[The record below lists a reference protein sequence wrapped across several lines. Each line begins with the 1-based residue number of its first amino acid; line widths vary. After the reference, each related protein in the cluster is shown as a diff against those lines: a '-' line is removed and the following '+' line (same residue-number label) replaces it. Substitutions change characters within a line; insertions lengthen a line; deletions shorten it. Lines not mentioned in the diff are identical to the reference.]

1 MALPEGRGFG
11 VGRGFLARYYTA
23 YWKWRFSFTRYK
35 YQAFLY
41 TVSSIRSVTSTRVS
55 FSLIYLRGSW
65 LPNSYLFQA
74 ATWTI
79 FRQVAR
85 NLTKP
90 CCCINNNKM
99 FEYITTISLILTRNS
114 QCYDFTIFL
123 PIVWTGFPRLSLLLP
138 FPRIFFVGTV
148 MVFSVWFISFAGNL
162 LDFFFWI
169 IISLEQ
175 ADPLNKQSNESFN
188 ILNYIVL

>member
-41 TVSSIRSVTSTRVS
+41 TVSSIRSVTSTRVT

-74 ATWTI
+74 TTWTI

-99 FEYITTISLILTRNS
+99 FEYIKTISLILPAIPS
-114 QCYDFTIFL
+114 VMDLLFSYQSFGQDFQGFHCCFHFREHFLMERLWYFQFDSYHLLATYWIF
-123 PIVWTGFPRLSLLLP
+123 
-138 FPRIFFVGTV
+138 
-148 MVFSVWFISFAGNL
+148 SF
-162 LDFFFWI
+162 
-169 IISLEQ
+169 E
-175 ADPLNKQSNESFN
+175 
-188 ILNYIVL
+188 

>member
-90 CCCINNNKM
+90 CCCINNNK
-99 FEYITTISLILTRNS
+99 I
-114 QCYDFTIFL
+114 D
-123 PIVWTGFPRLSLLLP
+123 
-138 FPRIFFVGTV
+138 
-148 MVFSVWFISFAGNL
+148 
-162 LDFFFWI
+162 I
-169 IISLEQ
+169 IIIIMIYLKSLQ
-175 ADPLNKQSNESFN
+175 YHDFQIILCPQSKAMMSIF
-188 ILNYIVL
+188 IKK

>member
-90 CCCINNNKM
+90 CCCINNKKM
-99 FEYITTISLILTRNS
+99 FEYITTISLILIRPQFPMLWFYYFLTNRLDRISKAFIAASIPEN
-114 QCYDFTIFL
+114 IFWWNGYGIFSL
-123 PIVWTGFPRLSLLLP
+123 IHIICWQLIGFFLMNNHLTWASRSP
-138 FPRIFFVGTV
+138 
-148 MVFSVWFISFAGNL
+148 
-162 LDFFFWI
+162 
-169 IISLEQ
+169 EQ
-175 ADPLNKQSNESFN
+175 AN
-188 ILNYIVL
+188 